1 MALSMSIW
9 IFLMLTAIG
18 ICGSLRL
25 IIAPK
30 VSRERKAV
38 LSRAVKMGL
47 FLFAFDF
54 IFENLGLILGYWST
68 SGSLLQLG
76 AVPIEVAVIASTA
89 GYAYA
94 MVFPRKFGWE
104 TGFFTS
110 LLIAAAGTAIE
121 AMLNSFGVLAYT
133 GGWTS
138 MHAFVAYFG
147 TFFMMHKV
155 NSIL

>member
-9 IFLMLTAIG
+9 IFLMITAIA

-25 IIAPK
+25 VVAPK
-30 VSRERKAV
+30 NSKERRSTLA
-38 LSRAVKMGL
+38 RAAKMGL

-54 IFENLGLILGYWST
+54 VFENLGLVLGYWNT
-68 SGSLLQLG
+68 SGSVFQAG
-76 AVPIEVAVIASTA
+76 AVPVEVMVIAATA

-94 MVFPRKFGWE
+94 MIFPRRFGWE
-104 TGFFTS
+104 MGFFTS

-138 MHAFVAYFG
+138 MHALVAYFG
-147 TFFMMHKV
+147 TFFLMHRL
-155 NSIL
+155 NSML